1 MAKSLKNKSDRP
13 GYEKDGLPNRTP
25 ILSLPSDEAA
35 DVIRRSAT
43 RRAME
48 KEAKVADVARRRTR
62 DATREVTKD
71 VPPEAWGRAFEAVIL
86 FYERVDDVEMADLL
100 RLDLDR
106 YVRRGDVVA
115 QVEWAKQ
122 KEKAG

>member
-1 MAKSLKNKSDRP
+1 MKNKSDRP
-13 GYEKDGLPNRTP
+13 GYEKDGLPNRKG
-25 ILSLPSDEAA
+25 ILALPADEAA
-35 DVIRRSAT
+35 EVIRRSAT

-62 DATREVTKD
+62 DAAREVTKD
-71 VPPEAWGRAFEAVIL
+71 VPPEAWGRAFEATIL
-86 FYERVDDVEMADLL
+86 FYERVGDVTMADLL

-106 YVRRGDVVA
+106 YVRRGDVAA

-122 KEKAG
+122 KEKVG

>member
-1 MAKSLKNKSDRP
+1 MRPDGKHSP
-13 GYEKDGLPNRTP
+13 GYIKSGLPERQG

-35 DVIRRSAT
+35 EVIRRSAI

-48 KEAKVADVARRRTR
+48 KEAKVAEVARRRTR
-62 DATREVTKD
+62 DATREITKN
-71 VPPEAWGRAFEAVIL
+71 VKPEAWGRAFEATIL
-86 FYERVDDVEMADLL
+86 FYECVGDVAMADLL

-106 YVRRGDVVA
+106 YDREGKLEK
-115 QVEWAKQ
+115 QLEWAQK